1 MRVLR
6 TTRRSKSIVVGSI
19 AGAVLSLLCAAS
31 LAAQTIR
38 IPTPKPRTGI
48 AIRNAVRPSS
58 LLGNTTLFLSASPT
72 SVNFTLVANGSA
84 TANSAIAI
92 TSTLT
97 LPLSTSIRVYGYFVS
112 STAALTGTASGSHIP
127 TSAVYG
133 IMPTGVPTS
142 YTAFTQT
149 GPFGGANSSLLLVS
163 LNGIAVLYT
172 ETDNLTLKINLS
184 GVAIP
189 ADTYVGTLYI
199 QGQAF

>member
-1 MRVLR
+1 MRVRLPI
-6 TTRRSKSIVVGSI
+6 RRIIGI
-19 AGAVLSLLCAAS
+19 AASAMLSLLCAAS
-31 LAAQTIR
+31 LTAQTIR

-48 AIRNAVRPSS
+48 AIRNSLHPAS
-58 LLGNTTLFLSASPT
+58 LLGGTVLSLSASPT

-84 TANSAIAI
+84 TANNAIAV

-149 GPFGGANSSLLLVS
+149 GPFGGSSSSLLLVS
-163 LNGIAVLYT
+163 LNGIAVLYS

>member
-1 MRVLR
+1 MRVAASV
-6 TTRRSKSIVVGSI
+6 RSSCSIVACGTV
-19 AGAVLSLLCAAS
+19 AAAVLLLLSAAS
-31 LAAQTIR
+31 LGGQTFR
-38 IPTPKPRTGI
+38 VPKPKPRVSAAG
-48 AIRNAVRPSS
+48 NLRPSS
-58 LLGNTTLFLSASPT
+58 LLGTTTLFLSVSPS

-84 TANSAIAI
+84 TASSAIAI

-112 STAALTGTASGSHIP
+112 STSALTGTASAANIP

-133 IMPTGVPTS
+133 IVPTGVPTS

-149 GPFGGANSSLLLVS
+149 GPFGGANSSLLLLS
-163 LNGIAVLYT
+163 LNGITLLHVQ
-172 ETDNLTLKINLS
+172 TDNLTLKINLS

-189 ADTYVGTLYI
+189 ADTYTGTMYI